1 MGAKNSPL
9 LKRNQDEYYI
19 YQYRKEER
27 KTQYLT
33 EVLPE
38 IPTNTILYK
47 KLTGLGATYGELK
60 ADRDSIILE
69 PNVPVIK
76 GKCKDPKHAKDNLM
90 GVYENVTVDSIVK
103 YLQASKEKHIK
114 LLSTPES
121 FSKIK
126 AAFEEIDRDIYSTCY
141 LLFDECHKIVKD
153 VDYRENITLP
163 FDDFFMFENKGLVSA
178 TPLDFTD
185 PRFFKQK
192 FQIMEVQPHFEYA
205 QPLNLYHTNNVL
217 QELKKRIG
225 NIEKPIFLFIN
236 STETIYSIMNKLDIL
251 EQSTVFCAYNSVKNL
266 KDKKFSQVYSDWDA
280 AKMNKYNFLTSRF
293 FNALDIELDFQPEVF
308 IVTDVTMATQSIID
322 PFTDT
327 IQIIGRFR
335 NGIVSAS
342 HITNTDY
349 KFQVRSKA
357 QLQFRINVFEENY
370 KMLKAY
376 HDNATNDELRDAVK
390 AILNNHPL
398 TPLLNTDGTKNWFKI
413 DNYLAENL
421 VQGYYNSFNELVK
434 NYKQCKSFKL
444 NYESQA
450 YKLSDTERLKREN
463 KSLSIKAKRREIVEQ
478 LEMLKGDET
487 SIAMEHKRELI
498 RTDAFIVQAY
508 DELGKAKIE
517 ELKYSHPKIREAMI
531 LKKYNENRTG
541 TEFIEMVK
549 NRFKAGQSYELSQIN
564 KIRDEIYSL
573 LNMPP
578 IKRKPKD
585 FLSDF
590 FELRDY
596 WKNRQRALFLEYAK
610 V

>member
-1 MGAKNSPL
+1 MNTTYINIEKKNG
-9 LKRNQDEYYI
+9 
-19 YQYRKEER
+19 

-185 PRFFKQK
+185 PRFFNQR
-192 FQIMEVQPHFEYA
+192 FQIMEIQPNFEYA

-236 STETIYSIMNKLDIL
+236 STETIYSIMDKLDIL

-266 KDKKFSQVYSDWDA
+266 KDKKFSQAYSDWDA

-335 NGIVSAS
+335 NGITSVS

-349 KFQVRSKA
+349 KFQVRSKK
-357 QLQFRINVFEENY
+357 QLQFRINVFEETY
-370 KMLKAY
+370 KTLKAY
-376 HDNATNDELRDAVK
+376 YDNATSDELRDAVK

-398 TPLLNTDGTKNWFKI
+398 TPLLNIDGTKNWFKI
-413 DNYLAENL
+413 DNYMAENL
-421 VQGYYNSFNELVK
+421 VQGYYNCFDELVK
-434 NYKQCKSFKL
+434 NYKECKSFKL
-444 NYESQA
+444 NYESTA

-478 LEMLKGDET
+478 LEILKGDET

-517 ELKYSHPKIREAMI
+517 ELKYSQSPIREAMI
-531 LKKYNENRTG
+531 LKRYNDKRTG

-573 LNMPP
+573 LNIPP
-578 IKRKPKD
+578 IKKKPKD

-596 WKNRQRALFLEYAK
+596 WKNRQRALFLEYEK

>member
-1 MGAKNSPL
+1 MNTTYINIEKKNG
-9 LKRNQDEYYI
+9 
-19 YQYRKEER
+19 

-192 FQIMEVQPHFEYA
+192 FQIMEVQPNFEYA

-266 KDKKFSQVYSDWDA
+266 KDKKFSQAYSDWDA

-308 IVTDVTMATQSIID
+308 IVTDVTIATQSIID

-335 NGIVSAS
+335 NGITSVS

-349 KFQVRSKA
+349 KFQVRSKK
-357 QLQFRINVFEENY
+357 QLQFRINVFEETY
-370 KMLKAY
+370 KTLKAY
-376 HDNATNDELRDAVK
+376 YDNATSDELRDAVK

-398 TPLLNTDGTKNWFKI
+398 TPLLNIDGTKNWFKI
-413 DNYLAENL
+413 DNYMAENL
-421 VQGYYNSFNELVK
+421 VQGYYNCFDELVK
-434 NYKQCKSFKL
+434 NYKECKSFKL
-444 NYESQA
+444 NYESTA

-478 LEMLKGDET
+478 LEILKGDET

-517 ELKYSHPKIREAMI
+517 ELKYSQPKIREAMI

-578 IKRKPKD
+578 IKKKPKD

>member
-1 MGAKNSPL
+1 MNTTYINIEKKNG
-9 LKRNQDEYYI
+9 
-19 YQYRKEER
+19 

-185 PRFFKQK
+185 PRFFNQK
-192 FQIMEVQPHFEYA
+192 FQIMEVQPNFEYA

-266 KDKKFSQVYSDWDA
+266 KDKKFSQAYSDWDT

-335 NGIVSAS
+335 NGIASAS
-342 HITNTDY
+342 HTTNTDY
-349 KFQVRSKA
+349 KFQVRSKK
-357 QLQFRINVFEENY
+357 QLQFRINVFEETY
-370 KMLKAY
+370 KTLKAY
-376 HDNATNDELRDAVK
+376 YDNATNDELRDAVK

-421 VQGYYNSFNELVK
+421 VQGYYNCFDELVK
-434 NYKQCKSFKL
+434 NYKECKSFKL
-444 NYESQA
+444 NYESTA

-478 LEMLKGDET
+478 LEILKGDET

-517 ELKYSHPKIREAMI
+517 ELKYSQSQIREAMI

-573 LNMPP
+573 LNIPP
-578 IKRKPKD
+578 LKKKPKD

-596 WKNRQRALFLEYAK
+596 WKNRQRALFLEYEK

>member
-1 MGAKNSPL
+1 MNTTYINIEKKNG
-9 LKRNQDEYYI
+9 
-19 YQYRKEER
+19 

-192 FQIMEVQPHFEYA
+192 FQIMEVQPNFEYA
-205 QPLNLYHTNNVL
+205 QPLNLYHTNIVL

-266 KDKKFSQVYSDWDA
+266 KDKKFSQAYSDWDA

-308 IVTDVTMATQSIID
+308 IVTDVTTATQSILD

-376 HDNATNDELRDAVK
+376 HDNATSDELRDAVK

-398 TPLLNTDGTKNWFKI
+398 TPLLNMDGTKNWFKI

-421 VQGYYNSFNELVK
+421 VQGYYNSFDELVK

-444 NYESQA
+444 NYESIS

-478 LEMLKGDET
+478 LEILKGDET

-517 ELKYSHPKIREAMI
+517 ELKYSQSPIREAII

-578 IKRKPKD
+578 IKKKPKD

-596 WKNRQRALFLEYAK
+596 WKNRQRALFLEYEK

>member
-1 MGAKNSPL
+1 MNTTYINIEKKNG
-9 LKRNQDEYYI
+9 
-19 YQYRKEER
+19 

-192 FQIMEVQPHFEYA
+192 FQIMEVQPNFEYA

-280 AKMNKYNFLTSRF
+280 TKMNKYNFLTSRF
-293 FNALDIELDFQPEVF
+293 FNALDIELNFQPEVF
-308 IVTDVTMATQSIID
+308 IVTDVTIATQSIID

-335 NGIVSAS
+335 NGIASAS

-357 QLQFRINVFEENY
+357 QLKFRIKVFEENY

-376 HDNATNDELRDAVK
+376 YDNATNDELRDAVK

-398 TPLLNTDGTKNWFKI
+398 TPLLNTNGTKNWFKI

-421 VQGYYNSFNELVK
+421 VQGYYNSFDELVK

-444 NYESQA
+444 NYESIS

>member
-1 MGAKNSPL
+1 MNTTYINIEKKNG
-9 LKRNQDEYYI
+9 
-19 YQYRKEER
+19 

-76 GKCKDPKHAKDNLM
+76 GKCKDPKHTKDNLM

-185 PRFFKQK
+185 PRFFNQK
-192 FQIMEVQPHFEYA
+192 FQIMEVQPNFEYA

-217 QELKKRIG
+217 QELKKRIS
-225 NIEKPIFLFIN
+225 NTEKPIFLFIN
-236 STETIYSIMNKLDIL
+236 STETIYSIMDKLDIL

-266 KDKKFSQVYSDWDA
+266 KDKKFSQAYSDWDA

-335 NGIVSAS
+335 NGITSVS

-349 KFQVRSKA
+349 KFQVRSKK
-357 QLQFRINVFEENY
+357 QLQFRINVFEETY
-370 KMLKAY
+370 KTLKAY
-376 HDNATNDELRDAVK
+376 YDNATSDELRDAVK

-398 TPLLNTDGTKNWFKI
+398 TPLLNIDGTKNWFKI
-413 DNYLAENL
+413 DNYMAENL
-421 VQGYYNSFNELVK
+421 VQGYYNCFDELIK
-434 NYKQCKSFKL
+434 NYKECKSFKL
-444 NYESQA
+444 NYESTA

-478 LEMLKGDET
+478 LEILKGDET

-517 ELKYSHPKIREAMI
+517 ELKYSQSPIREAMI
-531 LKKYNENRTG
+531 LKRYNDKRTG

-578 IKRKPKD
+578 IKKKPKD

>member
-1 MGAKNSPL
+1 MNTTYINIEKKKNG
-9 LKRNQDEYYI
+9 
-19 YQYRKEER
+19 

-60 ADRDSIILE
+60 ADRDSIIIE

-103 YLQASKEKHIK
+103 HLQVCKKKHIK

-153 VDYRENITLP
+153 VDYRENIILP

-192 FQIMEVQPHFEYA
+192 FQIMEVQPNFEYA

-236 STETIYSIMNKLDIL
+236 STETIYSIMDKLDIL
-251 EQSTVFCAYNSVKNL
+251 EKSTVFCAYNSVKNL

-293 FNALDIELDFQPEVF
+293 FNALDIELDFLPEVF

-335 NGIVSAS
+335 NGIASAS

-376 HDNATNDELRDAVK
+376 YDNATSDELKDAIK

-398 TPLLNTDGTKNWFKI
+398 TPLLNIDGTKNWFKI

-421 VQGYYNSFNELVK
+421 VQGYYNSFDELVK

-478 LEMLKGDET
+478 LEILKEDET

-508 DELGKAKIE
+508 NELGKVKIE
-517 ELKYSHPKIREAMI
+517 ELKYSQPKIREAMI
-531 LKKYNENRTG
+531 LKKYNENRKG

-573 LNMPP
+573 LDMPP
-578 IKRKPKD
+578 IKKKPKD

>member
-1 MGAKNSPL
+1 MNTTYINIEKKNG
-9 LKRNQDEYYI
+9 
-19 YQYRKEER
+19 

-192 FQIMEVQPHFEYA
+192 FQIMEVQPNFEYA

-349 KFQVRSKA
+349 KFQIRSKA

-421 VQGYYNSFNELVK
+421 VQGYYNSFDKLVEH
-434 NYKQCKSFKL
+434 YKQCESFKL

-596 WKNRQRALFLEYAK
+596 WKNRQRALFLEYEK

>member
-1 MGAKNSPL
+1 MNTTYINIEKKNG
-9 LKRNQDEYYI
+9 
-19 YQYRKEER
+19 

-33 EVLPE
+33 EVLPK

-103 YLQASKEKHIK
+103 YLQACKEKHIK

-192 FQIMEVQPHFEYA
+192 FQIMEIQPNFEYA

-225 NIEKPIFLFIN
+225 NIEKLIFLFIN
-236 STETIYSIMNKLDIL
+236 STETIYSIMDKLDIL

-266 KDKKFSQVYSDWDA
+266 KDKKFSQAYSDWDA

-335 NGIVSAS
+335 NGIASAS

-349 KFQVRSKA
+349 KFKVRSKA

-376 HDNATNDELRDAVK
+376 YYNATSDELRDAVK

-421 VQGYYNSFNELVK
+421 VQGYYNSFDELVK
-434 NYKQCKSFKL
+434 NYKECKFFKL
-444 NYESQA
+444 NYESSA

-478 LEMLKGDET
+478 LEILKGDET

-517 ELKYSHPKIREAMI
+517 ELKYSQSPIREAMI
-531 LKKYNENRTG
+531 LKRYNDKRTG

-578 IKRKPKD
+578 IKKKPKD

-596 WKNRQRALFLEYAK
+596 WKNRQRALFLEYEK

>member
-1 MGAKNSPL
+1 MNTTYINIEKKNG
-9 LKRNQDEYYI
+9 
-19 YQYRKEER
+19 

-293 FNALDIELDFQPEVF
+293 FNALDIELNFQPEVF

-376 HDNATNDELRDAVK
+376 HDNATSDELRDAVK

-421 VQGYYNSFNELVK
+421 VQGYYNSFDELVK

-444 NYESQA
+444 NYESTA

-578 IKRKPKD
+578 IKKKPKD

>member
-1 MGAKNSPL
+1 MNTTYINIEKKNG
-9 LKRNQDEYYI
+9 
-19 YQYRKEER
+19 

-192 FQIMEVQPHFEYA
+192 FQIMEVQPNFEYA

-280 AKMNKYNFLTSRF
+280 AKMNKYNFLTSRY

-349 KFQVRSKA
+349 KFQIRSKA

>member
-1 MGAKNSPL
+1 MNTTYINIEKKNG
-9 LKRNQDEYYI
+9 
-19 YQYRKEER
+19 

-103 YLQASKEKHIK
+103 YLQACKEKHIK

-178 TPLDFTD
+178 TPLAFTD
-185 PRFFKQK
+185 PRFFQQK
-192 FQIMEVQPHFEYA
+192 FQIMEIQPNFEYA

-236 STETIYSIMNKLDIL
+236 STETIYSIMDKLDIL

-266 KDKKFSQVYSDWDA
+266 KDKKFSQVYSDWDL

-335 NGIVSAS
+335 NGIASAS

-349 KFQVRSKA
+349 KFQVRSKK
-357 QLQFRINVFEENY
+357 QLQFRINVFEETY
-370 KMLKAY
+370 KTLKAY
-376 HDNATNDELRDAVK
+376 YDNATSDELRDAVK

-421 VQGYYNSFNELVK
+421 VQGYYNSFDELIK

-444 NYESQA
+444 NYESTA

-517 ELKYSHPKIREAMI
+517 ELKYSQPQIREAMI

-578 IKRKPKD
+578 IKKKPKD

>member
-1 MGAKNSPL
+1 MNTTYINIEKKNG
-9 LKRNQDEYYI
+9 
-19 YQYRKEER
+19 

-487 SIAMEHKRELI
+487 SIVMEHKRELI

>member
-1 MGAKNSPL
+1 MNTTYINIEKKNG
-9 LKRNQDEYYI
+9 
-19 YQYRKEER
+19 

-192 FQIMEVQPHFEYA
+192 FQIMEVQPNFEYA

-308 IVTDVTMATQSIID
+308 IVTDVTMATQSILD

-335 NGIVSAS
+335 NGIASAS

-376 HDNATNDELRDAVK
+376 YDNATSDELRDAVK

-413 DNYLAENL
+413 DNYMDENL
-421 VQGYYNSFNELVK
+421 VQGYYNSFDELVK

-444 NYESQA
+444 NYESIS

-463 KSLSIKAKRREIVEQ
+463 KSLSIKAKRKEIVEQ
-478 LEMLKGDET
+478 LEILKGDET

-517 ELKYSHPKIREAMI
+517 ELKYSQSPIREAMI
-531 LKKYNENRTG
+531 LKRYNDKRTG

-578 IKRKPKD
+578 IKKKPKD

>member
-1 MGAKNSPL
+1 MNTTYINIEKKNG
-9 LKRNQDEYYI
+9 
-19 YQYRKEER
+19 

-185 PRFFKQK
+185 PRFFNQK
-192 FQIMEVQPHFEYA
+192 FQIMEIQPNFEYA

-217 QELKKRIG
+217 QELKKRIS
-225 NIEKPIFLFIN
+225 NTEKPIFLFIN
-236 STETIYSIMNKLDIL
+236 STETIYSIMDKLDIL

-266 KDKKFSQVYSDWDA
+266 KDKKFSQAYSDWDA

-349 KFQVRSKA
+349 KFQVRSKK

-376 HDNATNDELRDAVK
+376 HDNATSDELRDAVK

-413 DNYLAENL
+413 DNYLAENM
-421 VQGYYNSFNELVK
+421 VQGYYNCFDELIK
-434 NYKQCKSFKL
+434 NYKRCKSFKL
-444 NYESQA
+444 NYESTP
-450 YKLSDTERLKREN
+450 YKLGDTERLKREN

-478 LEMLKGDET
+478 LEILKGDET

-517 ELKYSHPKIREAMI
+517 ELKYSQSPIREAII

-578 IKRKPKD
+578 IKKKPKD

-596 WKNRQRALFLEYAK
+596 WKNRQRALFLEYEK

>member
-1 MGAKNSPL
+1 MNTTYINIEKKNG
-9 LKRNQDEYYI
+9 
-19 YQYRKEER
+19 

-103 YLQASKEKHIK
+103 YLQACKEKHIK

-192 FQIMEVQPHFEYA
+192 FQIMEVQPNFEYA

-236 STETIYSIMNKLDIL
+236 STETIYSIMDKLDIL

-335 NGIVSAS
+335 NGIASAS

-349 KFQVRSKA
+349 KFKVRSKA

-376 HDNATNDELRDAVK
+376 YDNATSDELRDAVK

-413 DNYLAENL
+413 DNYLAEHL
-421 VQGYYNSFNELVK
+421 VQGYYNSFDELVK

-444 NYESQA
+444 NYESIS
-450 YKLSDTERLKREN
+450 YKLSDIERLKREN
-463 KSLSIKAKRREIVEQ
+463 KSLSIKAKRKEIVEQ
-478 LEMLKGDET
+478 LEILKGDET

-517 ELKYSHPKIREAMI
+517 ELKYSQSSIREAMI
-531 LKKYNENRTG
+531 LKRYNDKRTG

-578 IKRKPKD
+578 IKKKPKD

-596 WKNRQRALFLEYAK
+596 WKNRQRALFLEYEK

>member
-1 MGAKNSPL
+1 MNTTYINIEKKNG
-9 LKRNQDEYYI
+9 
-19 YQYRKEER
+19 

-103 YLQASKEKHIK
+103 YLQACKEKHIK

-192 FQIMEVQPHFEYA
+192 FQIMEILPNFEYA

-376 HDNATNDELRDAVK
+376 HDNATSDELRDAVK

-398 TPLLNTDGTKNWFKI
+398 TPLLNIDGTKNWFKI

-444 NYESQA
+444 NYESTA

-596 WKNRQRALFLEYAK
+596 WKNRQRALFLEYEK

>member
-1 MGAKNSPL
+1 MNTTYINIEKKNG
-9 LKRNQDEYYI
+9 
-19 YQYRKEER
+19 

-376 HDNATNDELRDAVK
+376 HDNATSDELRDAVK

-398 TPLLNTDGTKNWFKI
+398 TPLLNIDGTKNWFKI

-421 VQGYYNSFNELVK
+421 VQGYYNSFDELVK

-444 NYESQA
+444 NYESTA

-517 ELKYSHPKIREAMI
+517 ELKYSQSQIREAMI

-578 IKRKPKD
+578 IKKKPKD

>member
-1 MGAKNSPL
+1 MNTTYINIEKKNG
-9 LKRNQDEYYI
+9 
-19 YQYRKEER
+19 

-103 YLQASKEKHIK
+103 YLQACKEKHIK

-192 FQIMEVQPHFEYA
+192 FQIMEIQPNFEYA

-225 NIEKPIFLFIN
+225 NTEKPIFLFIN

-335 NGIVSAS
+335 NGITSVS

-349 KFQVRSKA
+349 KFQVRSKK
-357 QLQFRINVFEENY
+357 QLQFRINVFEETY
-370 KMLKAY
+370 KTLKAY
-376 HDNATNDELRDAVK
+376 YDNATSDELRDAVK

-421 VQGYYNSFNELVK
+421 VQGYYNCFDELVK
-434 NYKQCKSFKL
+434 NYKECKSFKL
-444 NYESQA
+444 NYESTA

-517 ELKYSHPKIREAMI
+517 ELKYSQPQIREAII

-578 IKRKPKD
+578 IKKKPKD

-596 WKNRQRALFLEYAK
+596 WKNRQRALFLEYEK

>member
-1 MGAKNSPL
+1 MNTTYINIEKKNG
-9 LKRNQDEYYI
+9 
-19 YQYRKEER
+19 

-33 EVLPE
+33 EALPE

-192 FQIMEVQPHFEYA
+192 FQIMEVQPNFEYA

-335 NGIVSAS
+335 NGIASAS

-376 HDNATNDELRDAVK
+376 YDNATSDELRDAVK

-421 VQGYYNSFNELVK
+421 VQGYYNSFDELVK

-444 NYESQA
+444 NYESTA

-463 KSLSIKAKRREIVEQ
+463 KSLSIKAKRKEIVEQ

-517 ELKYSHPKIREAMI
+517 ELKYSQPQIREAMI

-578 IKRKPKD
+578 IKKKPKD

>member
-1 MGAKNSPL
+1 MNTTYINIEKKNG
-9 LKRNQDEYYI
+9 
-19 YQYRKEER
+19 

-76 GKCKDPKHAKDNLM
+76 GKCKAPKHAKDNLM

-103 YLQASKEKHIK
+103 YLQACKEKHIK

-192 FQIMEVQPHFEYA
+192 FQIMEVQPNFEYV

-293 FNALDIELDFQPEVF
+293 FNALDIELNFQPEVF

-335 NGIVSAS
+335 NGIASAN

-357 QLQFRINVFEENY
+357 QLQFRINVFEETY
-370 KMLKAY
+370 KILKAY
-376 HDNATNDELRDAVK
+376 YDNATSDELRDAVK

-421 VQGYYNSFNELVK
+421 VQGYYNCFDKLIEH
-434 NYKQCKSFKL
+434 YKQCKSFKL
-444 NYESQA
+444 NYESTA

-517 ELKYSHPKIREAMI
+517 ELKYSQPQIREAII

-578 IKRKPKD
+578 IKKKPKD

-596 WKNRQRALFLEYAK
+596 WKNRQRALFLEYEK

>member
-1 MGAKNSPL
+1 MNTTYINIEKKNG
-9 LKRNQDEYYI
+9 
-19 YQYRKEER
+19 

-192 FQIMEVQPHFEYA
+192 FQIMEIQPNFEYA

-217 QELKKRIG
+217 QELKKRIS
-225 NIEKPIFLFIN
+225 NTEKPIFLFIN
-236 STETIYSIMNKLDIL
+236 STETIYSIMDKLDIL

-266 KDKKFSQVYSDWDA
+266 KDKKFSQAYSDWDA

-335 NGIVSAS
+335 NGITSVS

-349 KFQVRSKA
+349 KFQVRSKK
-357 QLQFRINVFEENY
+357 QLQFRINVFEETY
-370 KMLKAY
+370 KTLKAY
-376 HDNATNDELRDAVK
+376 YDNATSDELRDAVK

-421 VQGYYNSFNELVK
+421 VQGYYNCFDELVK

-444 NYESQA
+444 NYESTA

>member
-1 MGAKNSPL
+1 MNTTYINIEKKNG
-9 LKRNQDEYYI
+9 
-19 YQYRKEER
+19 

-185 PRFFKQK
+185 PRFFNQR
-192 FQIMEVQPHFEYA
+192 FQIMEIQPNFEYA

-236 STETIYSIMNKLDIL
+236 STETIYSIMDKLDIL

-266 KDKKFSQVYSDWDA
+266 KEKRFSQAYSDWDA

-335 NGIVSAS
+335 NGITSVS

-349 KFQVRSKA
+349 KFQVRSKK
-357 QLQFRINVFEENY
+357 QLQFRINVFEETY
-370 KMLKAY
+370 KTLKAY
-376 HDNATNDELRDAVK
+376 YDNATSDELRDAVK

-398 TPLLNTDGTKNWFKI
+398 TPLLNIDGTKNWFKI
-413 DNYLAENL
+413 DNYMAENL
-421 VQGYYNSFNELVK
+421 VQGYYNCFDELVK
-434 NYKQCKSFKL
+434 NYKECKSFKL
-444 NYESQA
+444 NYESTA

-478 LEMLKGDET
+478 LEILKGDET

-517 ELKYSHPKIREAMI
+517 ELKYSQSPIREAMI

-573 LNMPP
+573 LNIPP
-578 IKRKPKD
+578 IKKKPKD

-596 WKNRQRALFLEYAK
+596 WKNRQRALFLEYEK

>member
-1 MGAKNSPL
+1 MNTTYINIEKKNG
-9 LKRNQDEYYI
+9 
-19 YQYRKEER
+19 

-76 GKCKDPKHAKDNLM
+76 GKCKAPKHAKDNLM

-103 YLQASKEKHIK
+103 YLQACKEKHIK

-153 VDYRENITLP
+153 VDYRENIILP

-192 FQIMEVQPHFEYA
+192 FQIMEVQPNFEYV

-293 FNALDIELDFQPEVF
+293 FNALDIELNFQPEVF

-335 NGIVSAS
+335 NGIASAN

-357 QLQFRINVFEENY
+357 QLKFRIKVFEENY

-376 HDNATNDELRDAVK
+376 YDNATSDELRDAVK

-398 TPLLNTDGTKNWFKI
+398 TPLLNIDGTKNLFKI
-413 DNYLAENL
+413 DNYMAENL
-421 VQGYYNSFNELVK
+421 VQGYYNCFDELVK
-434 NYKQCKSFKL
+434 NYKRCKSFKL
-444 NYESQA
+444 NYESTA

-478 LEMLKGDET
+478 LEILKGDET

-517 ELKYSHPKIREAMI
+517 ELKYSQPQIREAMI

-564 KIRDEIYSL
+564 KIRDEIYGL

-578 IKRKPKD
+578 IKKKPKD

>member
-1 MGAKNSPL
+1 MNTTYINIEKKNG
-9 LKRNQDEYYI
+9 
-19 YQYRKEER
+19 

-76 GKCKDPKHAKDNLM
+76 GKCKDPKHTKDNLM

-192 FQIMEVQPHFEYA
+192 FQIMEVQPNFEYA

-349 KFQVRSKA
+349 KFQIRSKA

>member
-1 MGAKNSPL
+1 MNTTYINIEKKNG
-9 LKRNQDEYYI
+9 
-19 YQYRKEER
+19 

-103 YLQASKEKHIK
+103 YLQACKEKHIK

-280 AKMNKYNFLTSRF
+280 TKMNKYNFLTSRF

-335 NGIVSAS
+335 NGILSAS

-349 KFQVRSKA
+349 KFQARSKK

-376 HDNATNDELRDAVK
+376 YDNATSDELRDAVK

-421 VQGYYNSFNELVK
+421 VQGYYNSFDELVK

-444 NYESQA
+444 NYESTA

-578 IKRKPKD
+578 IKKKPKD

>member
-1 MGAKNSPL
+1 MNTTYINIEKKNG
-9 LKRNQDEYYI
+9 
-19 YQYRKEER
+19 

-192 FQIMEVQPHFEYA
+192 FQIMEVQPNFEYA

-280 AKMNKYNFLTSRF
+280 TKMNKYNFLTSRF

-421 VQGYYNSFNELVK
+421 VQGYYNSFDELVK

-444 NYESQA
+444 NYESTA

-478 LEMLKGDET
+478 LEILKGDET

>member
-1 MGAKNSPL
+1 
-9 LKRNQDEYYI
+9 
-19 YQYRKEER
+19 
-27 KTQYLT
+27 
-33 EVLPE
+33 
-38 IPTNTILYK
+38 
-47 KLTGLGATYGELK
+47 
-60 ADRDSIILE
+60 
-69 PNVPVIK
+69 
-76 GKCKDPKHAKDNLM
+76 
-90 GVYENVTVDSIVK
+90 
-103 YLQASKEKHIK
+103 
-114 LLSTPES
+114 
-121 FSKIK
+121 
-126 AAFEEIDRDIYSTCY
+126 
-141 LLFDECHKIVKD
+141 
-153 VDYRENITLP
+153 
-163 FDDFFMFENKGLVSA
+163 
-178 TPLDFTD
+178 
-185 PRFFKQK
+185 
-192 FQIMEVQPHFEYA
+192 MEVQPNFEYA

-217 QELKKRIG
+217 QELKKRIS
-225 NIEKPIFLFIN
+225 NTEKPIFLFIN
-236 STETIYSIMNKLDIL
+236 STETIYSIMDKLDIL

-266 KDKKFSQVYSDWDA
+266 KDKKFSQAYSDWDA

-349 KFQVRSKA
+349 KFQVRSKK

-376 HDNATNDELRDAVK
+376 HDNATSDELRDAVK

-398 TPLLNTDGTKNWFKI
+398 TPLLNIDGTKNWFKI

-421 VQGYYNSFNELVK
+421 VQGYYNCFDELIK
-434 NYKQCKSFKL
+434 NYKRCKSFKL
-444 NYESQA
+444 NYESTA

-478 LEMLKGDET
+478 LEILKGDET

-517 ELKYSHPKIREAMI
+517 ELKYSQSPIREAMI
-531 LKKYNENRTG
+531 LKRYNDKRTG

-578 IKRKPKD
+578 IKKKPKD